1 MKKLIK
7 LISVGSCLDIDDLT
21 VYPLIAE
28 GGKPELTMGRP
39 LVECLENL
47 NWSVSVSDHDLQLI
61 IESIGINK
69 FVDCVSASESLTK

>member
-1 MKKLIK
+1 MQELIN
-7 LISVGSCLDIDDLT
+7 LTSVGVCLDIDDIA

-28 GGKPELTMGRP
+28 GGKPKPTMSRS
-39 LVECLENL
+39 LVDCLENL
-47 NWSVSVSDHDLQLI
+47 NWSVSVTDHDLQLI